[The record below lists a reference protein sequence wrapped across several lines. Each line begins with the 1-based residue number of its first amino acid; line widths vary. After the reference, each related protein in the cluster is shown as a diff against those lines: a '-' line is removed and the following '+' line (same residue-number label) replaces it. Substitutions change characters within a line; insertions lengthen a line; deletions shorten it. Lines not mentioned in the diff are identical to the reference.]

1 MANYFHKKVSGFK
14 EIYLFLLM
22 IFFSTATI
30 AQVKISGKVTDE
42 KGKGITAVSVS
53 VRNSNV
59 GTATN
64 EDGTYLL
71 NDAVKAGKH
80 TLIFSAVGYKN
91 LEVPLTI
98 TGPGEYPATAQLMSD
113 ALGLDEVVVTGTLGR
128 TSKRQLG
135 NAISTVNASQLQ
147 NTGASNLSAILNGRV
162 MGAQVT
168 QNSGD
173 PAGGISIKL
182 RGVGSIF
189 GSSEPLYIVDGV
201 IIDNSSANVINLSA
215 DAQGAKIQAG
225 TNRLVDINPNDIE
238 RIEVINGA
246 AASAIYGSRA
256 SNGVVQIFTK
266 RGKTGKAQVSFSTSV
281 QHNSLRQRLKL
292 NMYPFRFGIPGDA
305 RLSTVGDR
313 LTAIANLRP
322 AASQAATPGTG
333 PAALGGRL
341 DEVKYPVT
349 RYDYQDNIFESSY
362 GTDNHLSVTG
372 GSENAS
378 YYLSGSYLK
387 NDGIIRNTNFQRYG
401 LKARTDLTLNRW
413 AKVSGGVLFSNSRS
427 KDMPNGNN
435 FFSPVSTLT
444 IIDNVW
450 DINERDALGNLKHVE
465 QQRLNPLS
473 VIENY
478 DIRQE
483 INRTLSNLKLNLT
496 PVTGLSIDLTTG
508 FDTYAQQGFEFHD
521 RVPYGPV
528 AATFFPDG
536 YVANGKYNYYQWS
549 GDAVASY
556 KFDLAAGLQSTTS
569 AGYSAQYIK
578 TAYSAQEGRDI
589 IPLVKTIAAAQNLF
603 MAPLETRTEQSIFGY
618 FFQQTFGYKNKL
630 YLTAAGRVDGS
641 SAFSK
646 DAQNNFYPKASISY
660 NISDEDF
667 WKNNMIGNFFNTL
680 KLRASYG
687 KAGNLTGIGAYDRFI
702 TYQPINYT
710 GGGFAPRT
718 QIGNVN
724 IRPEIKTEWE
734 AGADIQF
741 LKGRL
746 GLQFSVYDQK
756 IKDLIIPFNLAPSN
770 GSSSLLDNVGK
781 MTNKGF
787 ELMLSGSP
795 VATENFKWDASVLF
809 NHNKNKITEIYK
821 NATFVGFDAG
831 NTQGILLGEP
841 TGVYYVNYYAKNTD
855 GSLLLQNV
863 NGFMLP
869 QVERGTVGQDAKGML
884 LETPQ
889 RNANGQ
895 PTGTPLRKV
904 LGNPNPDYTATLSSE
919 FSYKNVGLRVQ
930 LDRVSGFEVYNWDY
944 ITRNNVGVGPLAEKE
959 LRGELTRG
967 WSAAVGGFI
976 GPRIQED
983 HVQDGSFT
991 KIREVALSYSLS
1003 RLKFAH
1009 SMKISLV
1016 GRNLFSFD
1024 TYNGFDPEVSSSG
1037 QSIVRGNDFGAFP
1050 IPRTIQL
1057 SIITNFK

>member
-1 MANYFHKKVSGFK
+1 MNAYSLKSRQKKCLFILLLNLCSIIAFSQVS
-14 EIYLFLLM
+14 
-22 IFFSTATI
+22 
-30 AQVKISGKVTDE
+30 VSGKVTDAE
-42 KGKGITAVSVS
+42 GKGIPAVSVTIQNTAFGTTTDNNGMYTLS
-53 VRNSNV
+53 ANV
-59 GTATN
+59 KPGNYTI
-64 EDGTYLL
+64 L
-71 NDAVKAGKH
+71 
-80 TLIFSAVGYKN
+80 FSGVGFKSK
-91 LEVPLTI
+91 EQP
-98 TGPGEYPATAQLMSD
+98 AQLSASDASVNTQLGND

-135 NAISTVNASQLQ
+135 NSISTVNASQLQ

-215 DAQGAKIQAG
+215 DAQGARIQTG

-266 RGKTGKAQVSFSTSV
+266 RGKNGKPQVSFTTSI
-281 QHNSLRQRLKL
+281 QHNSLRNRLDL
-292 NMYPFRFGIPGDA
+292 NDYPFRFGIPGDA

-313 LTAIANLRP
+313 LTTIANLRP
-322 AASQAATPGTG
+322 NRAMVPGTG
-333 PAALGGRL
+333 PAALGGQL

-349 RYDYQDNIFESSY
+349 RYDYQDDIFESSY

-372 GSENAS
+372 GTDNAS
-378 YYLSGSYLK
+378 YYVSGSFLK
-387 NDGIIRNTNFQRYG
+387 NNGIIRETNFQRYG
-401 LKARTDLTLNRW
+401 LKARTDFTLNRW
-413 AKVSGGVLFSNSRS
+413 AKVSGGVLFTNSRS

-435 FFSPVSTLT
+435 FFSPISTLT

-450 DINERDALGNLKHVE
+450 DINERDGVGNLKHVE

-473 VIENY
+473 VVEEY

-483 INRTLSNLKLNLT
+483 VNRTLSDVKLALT
-496 PVTGLSIDLTTG
+496 PISGLNIDLTTG
-508 FDTYAQQGFEFHD
+508 FDTYGQQGFEFHN

-536 YVANGKYNYYQWS
+536 YVANAKYNYYQWS

-556 KFDLAAGLQSTTS
+556 KIDIGNDVQFTTS

-578 TAYSAQEGRDI
+578 TAYSAQEGRDVN
-589 IPLVKTIAAAQNLF
+589 PLVKTISSAQNF
-603 MAPLETRTEQSIFGY
+603 FNPPVDTRTEQSIFGL
-618 FFQQTFGYKNKL
+618 FFQEAIGFKNKL
-630 YLTAAGRVDGS
+630 FLTAAARIDGS
-641 SAFSK
+641 SAFGK
-646 DAQNNFYPKASISY
+646 DAQNIFYPKASISY

-667 WKNNMIGNFFNTL
+667 WSNGQFGNWFNTL

-687 KAGNLTGIGAYDRFI
+687 KAGNLTGIGAYDRFV
-702 TYQPINYT
+702 TYIPINYT
-710 GGGFAPRT
+710 GGASVPRN

-724 IRPEIKTEWE
+724 IKPEIKTEWE
-734 AGADIQF
+734 AGADMQF

-746 GLQFSVYDQK
+746 GLQFTVYDQK
-756 IKDLIIPFNLAPSN
+756 VKDLVLPFNLAPSN
-770 GSSSLLDNVGK
+770 GTSSIVDNLGK
-781 MTNKGF
+781 MTNKGL
-787 ELMLSGSP
+787 ELMLTGSP
-795 VATENFKWDASVLF
+795 VATTDFSWNASLLF
-809 NHNKNKITEIYK
+809 NRNKNKITEIYQ

-831 NTQGILLGEP
+831 NTQGILLGHP
-841 TGVYYVNYYAKNTD
+841 VGVYYVNYYARDAQGN
-855 GSLLLQNV
+855 LLLKNV

-869 QVERGTVGQDAKGML
+869 QVERGTITRDLTTGKTIEA
-884 LETPQ
+884 PQ
-889 RNANGQ
+889 RDANGQ

-904 LGNPNPDYTATLSSE
+904 LGDPNPDYTATLSNE
-919 FSYKNVGLRVQ
+919 LIYKKFALRFQ
-930 LDRVSGFEVYNWDY
+930 IDRVSGFEVYNWDY
-944 ITRNNVGVGPLAEKE
+944 ITRNNVGIGPLAEKE
-959 LRGELTRG
+959 LKGELPRG
-967 WSAAVGGFI
+967 WTAAIGGFI

-983 HVQDGSFT
+983 HVQDGTFT
-991 KIREVALSYSLS
+991 KIREVALSYSLTN
-1003 RLKFAH
+1003 LKFAQNV
-1009 SMKISLV
+1009 KISLV

-1024 TYNGFDPEVSSSG
+1024 KYDGFDPEVSSAG
-1037 QSIVRGNDFGAFP
+1037 QSIVRGDDFGAFP

>member
-1 MANYFHKKVSGFK
+1 MNDYSLKTRQKKF
-14 EIYLFLLM
+14 LFFLLLNLCT
-22 IFFSTATI
+22 IISFS
-30 AQVKISGKVTDE
+30 QVSVSGKVTDAE
-42 KGKGITAVSVS
+42 GKGIPAVSVTIQNTTFGTTTDNNGMYTLS
-53 VRNSNV
+53 ANGKPGSYTVLFSGV
-59 GTATN
+59 GFKSR
-64 EDGTYLL
+64 EQ
-71 NDAVKAGKH
+71 
-80 TLIFSAVGYKN
+80 
-91 LEVPLTI
+91 
-98 TGPGEYPATAQLMSD
+98 TAQLSSSDATVSIQLEND

-135 NAISTVNASQLQ
+135 NSISTVNASQLQ

-215 DAQGAKIQAG
+215 DAQGARIQTG

-266 RGKTGKAQVSFSTSV
+266 RGKKGKPQVSFTTSV
-281 QHNSLRQRLKL
+281 QHNSLRKRLDL
-292 NMYPFRFGIPGDA
+292 NDYPFRFGIPGDA

-313 LTAIANLRP
+313 LTTIANLRP
-322 AASQAATPGTG
+322 NRAMVPGTG
-333 PAALGGRL
+333 PAALGGQL

-349 RYDYQDNIFESSY
+349 RYDYQDDIFESSY

-372 GSENAS
+372 GTDNAS
-378 YYLSGSYLK
+378 YYVSGSFLK
-387 NDGIIRNTNFQRYG
+387 NNGIIRETNFQRYG
-401 LKARTDLTLNRW
+401 LKARTDFTLNRW
-413 AKVSGGVLFSNSRS
+413 AKVSGGVLFTNSRS

-435 FFSPVSTLT
+435 FFSPISTLT

-450 DINERDALGNLKHVE
+450 DINERDGVGNLKHVE

-473 VIENY
+473 VIEEY

-483 INRTLSNLKLNLT
+483 VNRTLSDVKLALTPISGLNL
-496 PVTGLSIDLTTG
+496 DLTTG
-508 FDTYAQQGFEFHD
+508 FDTYGQQGFEFHN

-536 YVANGKYNYYQWS
+536 YVANAKYNYYQWS

-556 KFDLAAGLQSTTS
+556 KIDIGNDVQFTTS

-578 TAYSAQEGRDI
+578 TAYSAQEGRDVN
-589 IPLVKTIAAAQNLF
+589 PLVKTISSAQNF
-603 MAPLETRTEQSIFGY
+603 FNPPVDTRTEQSIFGL
-618 FFQQTFGYKNKL
+618 FFQEAIGFKNKL
-630 YLTAAGRVDGS
+630 FLTAAARIDGS
-641 SAFSK
+641 SAFGK
-646 DAQNNFYPKASISY
+646 DAQNIFYPKASISY

-667 WKNNMIGNFFNTL
+667 WSNGQFGNWFNTL

-687 KAGNLTGIGAYDRFI
+687 KAGNLTGIGAYDRFV
-702 TYQPINYT
+702 TYIPINYT
-710 GGGFAPRT
+710 GGASVPRN

-724 IRPEIKTEWE
+724 IKPEIKTEWE
-734 AGADIQF
+734 AGADMQF

-746 GLQFSVYDQK
+746 GLQFTVYDQK
-756 IKDLIIPFNLAPSN
+756 VKDLVLPFNLAPSN
-770 GSSSLLDNVGK
+770 GTSSIVDNLGK
-781 MTNKGF
+781 MTNKGL
-787 ELMLSGSP
+787 ELMLTGSP
-795 VATENFKWDASVLF
+795 VATKDFSWNASLLF
-809 NHNKNKITEIYK
+809 NRNKNKITEIYQ

-831 NTQGILLGEP
+831 NTQGILLDHPVGI
-841 TGVYYVNYYAKNTD
+841 YYVNYYARDAQGN
-855 GSLLLQNV
+855 LLLKNV

-869 QVERGTVGQDAKGML
+869 QVERGTITRDLTTGKTIEA
-884 LETPQ
+884 PQ
-889 RNANGQ
+889 RDANGQ

-904 LGNPNPDYTATLSSE
+904 LGDPNPDYTATLSNE
-919 FSYKNVGLRVQ
+919 LTYKNFGLRFQ
-930 LDRVSGFEVYNWDY
+930 IDRVSGFEVYNWDY

-959 LRGELTRG
+959 LKGELPRG
-967 WSAAVGGFI
+967 WTAAIGGFI

-983 HVQDGSFT
+983 HVQDGTFT
-991 KIREVALSYSLS
+991 KIREVALSYSLTN
-1003 RLKFAH
+1003 LKFAQNV
-1009 SMKISLV
+1009 KISLV

-1024 TYNGFDPEVSSSG
+1024 KYDGFDPEVSSAG
-1037 QSIVRGNDFGAFP
+1037 QSIVRGDDFGAFP

>member
-1 MANYFHKKVSGFK
+1 MKKLLLQHKHRH
-14 EIYLFLLM
+14 ILFAFILQL
-22 IFFSTATI
+22 FALATF
-30 AQVKISGKVTDE
+30 AQVRISGKVTDAE
-42 KGKGITAVSVS
+42 AKGIPSLSVTIKNTTYGTTTDAS
-53 VRNSNV
+53 GNYDLSANLKPGTYTLEFTGVGFKNSEQRLQV
-59 GTATN
+59 TN
-64 EDGTYLL
+64 ENAYSINTSLS
-71 NDAVKAGKH
+71 N
-80 TLIFSAVGYKN
+80 
-91 LEVPLTI
+91 
-98 TGPGEYPATAQLMSD
+98 D
-113 ALGLDEVVVTGTLGR
+113 ALGLDEVVVTGSLGR

-135 NAISTVNASQLQ
+135 NSISTVNSSQLQ
-147 NTGASNLSAILNGRV
+147 NTGAQNLSAILNGRV

-215 DAQGAKIQAG
+215 DAQGARIQTG
-225 TNRLVDINPNDIE
+225 TNRLVDINPNDID

-256 SNGVVQIFTK
+256 ANGVVQIFTK
-266 RGKTGKAQVSFSTSV
+266 RGKSGKPMVSFTTSV
-281 QHNSLRQRLKL
+281 QHNSLRNRIEMNDVPL
-292 NMYPFRFGIPGDA
+292 RFGIAGDA

-313 LTAIANLRP
+313 LTTIANLRP

-341 DEVKYPVT
+341 DQVTYPVT
-349 RYDYQDNIFESSY
+349 RYDYQDDIFESSY

-372 GSENAS
+372 GNDNAN
-378 YYLSGSYLK
+378 YYISGSYLK
-387 NDGIIRNTNFQRYG
+387 NNGIIRETNFQRYG

-413 AKVSGGVLFSNSRS
+413 AKVSGGVLFTNSRS

-435 FFSPVSTLT
+435 FFSPISTII

-450 DINERDALGNLKHVE
+450 NINERDALGRLQHVE
-465 QQRLNPLS
+465 QQRLNPLTI
-473 VIENY
+473 IETY

-483 INRTLSNLKLNLT
+483 INRTLSDVKLTLT
-496 PVTGLSIDLTTG
+496 PISGLNIDLTTG
-508 FDTYAQQGFEFHD
+508 FDTYGQQGFEFHG
-521 RVPYGPV
+521 RAPYGPV

-536 YVANGKYNYYQWS
+536 YVANAKFNYYQWT

-556 KFDLAAGLQSTTS
+556 KFDLLSDLQSTTS

-578 TAYSAQEGRDI
+578 TAYSAQEGRDLA
-589 IPLVKTIAAAQNLF
+589 PLVRTISAAQNLF
-603 MAPLETRTEQSIFGY
+603 TPPVDTRTEQSIFGF
-618 FFQQTFGYKNKL
+618 FFQETFGYKNKL
-630 YLTAAGRVDGS
+630 FLTGAGRVDGS

-667 WKNNMIGNFFNTL
+667 WRDNQVGKLFNTL

-702 TYQPINYT
+702 TYLPITYT
-710 GGGFAPRT
+710 GGAFAPRN
-718 QIGNVN
+718 QIGNVR
-724 IRPEIKTEWE
+724 IKPEIKTEWE
-734 AGADIQF
+734 AGADMQF
-741 LKGRL
+741 LNGRI
-746 GLQFSVYDQK
+746 GLQFTVYDQR
-756 IKDLIIPFNLAPSN
+756 IKDLIIPFNLAPST
-770 GSSSLLDNVGK
+770 GSSSLLDNVGR
-781 MTNKGF
+781 MTNKGS
-787 ELMLSGSP
+787 ELLLTGSP
-795 VATENFKWDASVLF
+795 ISTTDFTWNASLLL

-831 NTQGILLGEP
+831 NTQGILLGQP
-841 TGVYYVNYYAKNTD
+841 AGVYYVNYYARDAQGN
-855 GSLLLQNV
+855 LLLRNV

-869 QVERGTVGQDAKGML
+869 QVERGTVGQDSKGQL

-889 RNANGQ
+889 RDANGQ

-904 LGNPNPDYTATLSSE
+904 LGDPNPDYTATLSNE
-919 FSYKNVGLRVQ
+919 LTYKNFGLRFQ
-930 LDRVSGFEVYNWDY
+930 IDRVSGFEVYNWDY
-944 ITRNNVGVGPLAEKE
+944 ITRNNVGTGPLAEKE
-959 LRGELTRG
+959 LRGELPRG
-967 WSAAVGGFI
+967 WTAAIGGFI

-983 HVQDGSFT
+983 HVQDGTFT
-991 KIREVALSYSLS
+991 KIREVALSYSLNKV
-1003 RLKFAH
+1003 KFAQNV
-1009 SMKISLV
+1009 KISLV

-1024 TYNGFDPEVSSSG
+1024 DYQGFDPEISSAG
-1037 QSIVRGNDFGAFP
+1037 QSIVRGDDFGAFP